1 MLCLIK
7 VNSYIIELTVHTSSK
22 CVLVLLCVK
31 LRLQKVHLIFISS
44 YWTLKHCDKTNAN
57 IIQNCTYGPCT
68 RTYLKSFSK
77 LYFLLSWA
85 CRLKRCVIVH
95 KQKPRESS
103 SRLNKIFD
111 LVKILQNIS

>member
-44 YWTLKHCDKTNAN
+44 YWTLKHCDKTNDGN
-57 IIQNCTYGPCT
+57 IMSN
-68 RTYLKSFSK
+68 K
-77 LYFLLSWA
+77 LL
-85 CRLKRCVIVH
+85 
-95 KQKPRESS
+95 
-103 SRLNKIFD
+103 
-111 LVKILQNIS
+111 NISLKLKEDKYISIIIKESRQFFIDE